1 MKVYMICLL
10 FLHSIYLTRIRKCC
24 WRMWIGAK
32 WCDSWKIKDLLLCF
46 ERLTFLF
53 SLIVEFWGVTHRFTR
68 QKTMGCPP
76 ELNYFFLL
84 SKIHCTHCTSI
95 TSCWFT
101 MLPSVMTSKMTC
113 HWCYSYSKSDISDM
127 IKTSTLHLGIL
138 IFSGLWHP
146 CNECNVF
153 SKVEK
158 KKKLAFL
165 LAFRSSSWTWTK
177 DPLINSQML

>member
-1 MKVYMICLL
+1 MSSIPSFYLLDKNKKVLL
-10 FLHSIYLTRIRKCC
+10 KDVNWSQVMRFLENY
-24 WRMWIGAK
+24 W
-32 WCDSWKIKDLLLCF
+32 
-46 ERLTFLF
+46 
-53 SLIVEFWGVTHRFTR
+53 VEFWGVTHSFTR
-68 QKTMGCPP
+68 QKTMSCTL

-84 SKIHCTHCTSI
+84 SKKHCTHCTSI

-101 MLPSVMTSKMTC
+101 ILPSVMTSKMTC
-113 HWCYSYSKSDISDM
+113 HWCHSYSKSDISDM
-127 IKTSTLHLGIL
+127 IQTSTLHLGIL

>member
-1 MKVYMICLL
+1 MSSIPSFYLLDKNKKVLL
-10 FLHSIYLTRIRKCC
+10 KDVNWSQVMRFLENY
-24 WRMWIGAK
+24 W
-32 WCDSWKIKDLLLCF
+32 
-46 ERLTFLF
+46 
-53 SLIVEFWGVTHRFTR
+53 VEFWGVTHRFTR

-101 MLPSVMTSKMTC
+101 ILPSVMTSKMTC
-113 HWCYSYSKSDISDM
+113 HWCHSYSKSDISDM
-127 IKTSTLHLGIL
+127 IQTSTLHLGIL

-158 KKKLAFL
+158 K
-165 LAFRSSSWTWTK
+165 S
-177 DPLINSQML
+177 